1 MTGLTNEQ
9 INALYAELAKTEV
22 VFPESS
28 DTVSVGS
35 YKPSADLS
43 ETEKSEA
50 LAEFNAMSTDNLF
63 KADGS
68 VRTKDSEANNSFLN
82 NTIKDFGSRWD
93 KSIDLLKPEETSDSS
108 TTDPLAAYN
117 KTETNFAR
125 GASDTALA
133 VGGQLVFGTAG
144 DLIGNT
150 MGVALEG
157 VGLLLPEGTE
167 EAVVKNASEFWQDF
181 TKGTVAGQIA
191 KKGLEAAGK
200 GVGWYKSWAKQ
211 NPKDALRLESAFNIA
226 SFLNPT
232 KEGVNANF
240 KLAPEALNDSLDN
253 LLPNKSVKTD
263 VKATNKSVSSFEP
276 FESPQVEK
284 DITPPKIPTMTAEQ
298 LEKLKIKIE
307 KSNNPNKISI
317 LANIEKGLAGV
328 ERGLLKTADEVEYD
342 RALKLSLPLE
352 IGDRLL
358 EETSRTPVNIVGT
371 KKYQPTTYE
380 IEVAQE
386 VAASGIKNTSNH
398 QVNYNILSDKIA
410 KEAEALSVVLTKYDD
425 KVLPRNYIDSVLVDK
440 VSDTLKST
448 ILIKGDA
455 GLEQVVTNVQ
465 EALNKILNDVPST
478 PAGLLEARKL
488 LDIKAKELGINLSPT
503 DPKFSTL
510 TTVVKEYRKAVNELI
525 QKTVGDDVE
534 VLGSLKKQSLK
545 FSALDNIKPKAA
557 MQYSNLVSRSWQ
569 NVQGVAGAG
578 RDSRALAY
586 LALGSAGLSSFTAA
600 LPFVTTALV
609 GVGGASLI
617 YQGVI
622 SPRNKRAVAKLI
634 NLTNKAIKATKDSDK
649 LKTLRYDRAA
659 LLELMK
665 LPTQGE
671 EEVENK

>member
-1 MTGLTNEQ
+1 MAGLTNEQ

-28 DTVSVGS
+28 DAVTTASS
-35 YKPSADLS
+35 KPSADLS
-43 ETEKSEA
+43 ETEKAKA

-93 KSIDLLKPEETSDSS
+93 KSIDLLKPEGASESFATSD
-108 TTDPLAAYN
+108 PLTAYN
-117 KTETNFAR
+117 KTDTNFAR
-125 GASDTALA
+125 KASDSALA
-133 VGGQLVFGTAG
+133 AGGQIVFGTAG

-232 KEGVNANF
+232 KEGINANF

-263 VKATNKSVSSFEP
+263 VKATNESVSSFEP
-276 FESPQVEK
+276 FESPQFEK
-284 DITPPKIPTMTAEQ
+284 DVTPPKIPTMTAEQ

-358 EETSRTPVNIVGT
+358 EETRSTGVNIVGT
-371 KKYQPTTYE
+371 KKYQPTAYE

-398 QVNYNILSDKIA
+398 QVNVNVLRAKIA
-410 KEAEALSVVLTKYDD
+410 EEGEALTTTLHKYDD
-425 KVLPRNYIDSVLVDK
+425 KVLPRNYVDSVLVTK
-440 VSDTLKST
+440 VSDTLRGT

-455 GLEQVVTNVQ
+455 GLENIVTNIQV
-465 EALNKILNDVPST
+465 ALNKILDTVPST

-488 LDIKAKELGINLSPT
+488 LDKEAKKQGVLLSK
-503 DPKFSTL
+503 DDSKRSALSF
-510 TTVVKEYRKAVNELI
+510 VVSEYRKAVNELI
-525 QKTVGDDVE
+525 QKTVGVDEE
-534 VLGSLKKQSLK
+534 VLKSLKKQSLK
-545 FSALDNIKPKAA
+545 YSALDNIVPKAA
-557 MQYSNLVSRSWQ
+557 LQYRTFLGRSWQ

-586 LALGSAGLSSFTAA
+586 LALGSAGLNAFTAT
-600 LPFVTTALV
+600 LPYVTATLV
-609 GVGGASLI
+609 GVGGAAI
-617 YQGVI
+617 IHQGVI

-665 LPTQGE
+665 LPTQE
-671 EEVENK
+671 EEEKE

>member
-1 MTGLTNEQ
+1 MAGLTNEQ

-28 DTVSVGS
+28 DAVTTASS
-35 YKPSADLS
+35 KPSADLS
-43 ETEKSEA
+43 ETEKAKA

-93 KSIDLLKPEETSDSS
+93 KSIDLLKPEGTSDSS
-108 TTDPLAAYN
+108 TTDFLAAYN

-125 GASDTALA
+125 KASDTALA
-133 VGGQLVFGTAG
+133 VGGQLVLGTAG

-232 KEGVNANF
+232 KEGINANF

-263 VKATNKSVSSFEP
+263 VKATNESVSSFEP

-358 EETSRTPVNIVGT
+358 EETRSTGVNIVGT
-371 KKYQPTTYE
+371 KKYQPTAYE

-398 QVNYNILSDKIA
+398 QVNVNVLRAKITE
-410 KEAEALSVVLTKYDD
+410 EAEALTTALHKYDD
-425 KVLPRNYIDSVLVDK
+425 KVLPRNYVDSVLVTK
-440 VSDTLKST
+440 VSDTLRDT

-455 GLEQVVTNVQ
+455 GLENIVTNIQ
-465 EALNKILNDVPST
+465 KALNKILDTVPST

-488 LDIKAKELGINLSPT
+488 LDKEAKKQGALLSK
-503 DPKFSTL
+503 DDSKRSALSF
-510 TTVVKEYRKAVNELI
+510 VVSEYRKAVNELI
-525 QKTVGDDVE
+525 QKTVGVDEE
-534 VLGSLKKQSLK
+534 VLKSLKKQSLK
-545 FSALDNIKPKAA
+545 YSALDNIAPKAA
-557 MQYSNLVSRSWQ
+557 LQYNTFLGRSWQ

-586 LALGSAGLSSFTAA
+586 LALGSAGLNAFTAT
-600 LPFVTTALV
+600 LPYVTATLV
-609 GVGGASLI
+609 GVGGAAII
-617 YQGVI
+617 YQGAI

-634 NLTNKAIKATKDSDK
+634 SLTNKAIKTTKDSDK

-665 LPTQGE
+665 LPTQE
-671 EEVENK
+671 EEEKE

>member
-1 MTGLTNEQ
+1 MAGLTNEQ

-28 DTVSVGS
+28 DAVTTASS
-35 YKPSADLS
+35 KPSADLS

-93 KSIDLLKPEETSDSS
+93 KSIDLLKPEGASESFATSD
-108 TTDPLAAYN
+108 PLTAYN
-117 KTETNFAR
+117 KTDTNFAR
-125 GASDTALA
+125 KASDSALA
-133 VGGQLVFGTAG
+133 AGGQIVFGTAG

-398 QVNYNILSDKIA
+398 QVNVNILMAKIA
-410 KEAEALSVVLTKYDD
+410 EEAEALTTVLHKYDD
-425 KVLPRNYIDSVLVDK
+425 KVLPRNYVDSELVNK
-440 VSDTLKST
+440 VSDTLRNT

-455 GLEQVVTNVQ
+455 GLENIVTNVQ
-465 EALNKILNDVPST
+465 QALNKILNDVPST

-488 LDIKAKELGINLSPT
+488 LDVEAKRQGILL
-503 DPKFSTL
+503 PKGDVKRSTL
-510 TTVVKEYRKAVNELI
+510 SLVVSEYRKAVNELI
-525 QKTVGDDVE
+525 QKTVGVDEE
-534 VLGSLKKQSLK
+534 VLKSLKKQSLK
-545 FSALDNIKPKAA
+545 YSALDNIKPKAA
-557 MQYSNLVSRSWQ
+557 LQYNTFLGRAWQ

-586 LALGSAGLSSFTAA
+586 LALGSAGLNAFTAT
-600 LPFVTTALV
+600 LPYVTATLV
-609 GVGGASLI
+609 GVGGAAII
-617 YQGVI
+617 YQGAI

-634 NLTNKAIKATKDSDK
+634 SLTNKAIKATKDSDK

-665 LPTQGE
+665 LPTQE
-671 EEVENK
+671 EEEKE

>member
-1 MTGLTNEQ
+1 MAGLTNEQ

-28 DTVSVGS
+28 DAVTTASS
-35 YKPSADLS
+35 KPSADLS

-398 QVNYNILSDKIA
+398 QVNVNILMAKIA
-410 KEAEALSVVLTKYDD
+410 EEAEALTTVLHKYDD
-425 KVLPRNYIDSVLVDK
+425 KVLPRNYVDSELVNK
-440 VSDTLKST
+440 VSDTLRNT

-455 GLEQVVTNVQ
+455 GLENIVTNVQ
-465 EALNKILNDVPST
+465 QALNKILNDVPST

-488 LDIKAKELGINLSPT
+488 LDVEAKRQGILL
-503 DPKFSTL
+503 PKGDVKRSTL
-510 TTVVKEYRKAVNELI
+510 SLVVSEYRKAVNELI
-525 QKTVGDDVE
+525 QKTVGVDEE
-534 VLGSLKKQSLK
+534 VLKSLKKQSLK
-545 FSALDNIKPKAA
+545 YSALDNIKPKAA
-557 MQYSNLVSRSWQ
+557 LQYNTFLGRAWQ

-586 LALGSAGLSSFTAA
+586 LALGSAGLNAFTAT
-600 LPFVTTALV
+600 LPYVTATLV
-609 GVGGASLI
+609 GVGGAAII
-617 YQGVI
+617 YQGAI

-634 NLTNKAIKATKDSDK
+634 SLTNKAIKTTKDSDK

-665 LPTQGE
+665 LPTQE
-671 EEVENK
+671 EEEKE

>member
-1 MTGLTNEQ
+1 MAGLTNEQ

-28 DTVSVGS
+28 DAVTTASS
-35 YKPSADLS
+35 KPSADLS
-43 ETEKSEA
+43 ETEKAKA

-93 KSIDLLKPEETSDSS
+93 KSIDLLKPEGTSDSS
-108 TTDPLAAYN
+108 TTDFLAAYN

-125 GASDTALA
+125 KASDTALA
-133 VGGQLVFGTAG
+133 VGGQLVLGTAG

-191 KKGLEAAGK
+191 KKGLEAAGQ
-200 GVGWYKSWAKQ
+200 GVGMYKSWAKQ

-263 VKATNKSVSSFEP
+263 VKATNESVSSFEP

-358 EETSRTPVNIVGT
+358 EETRSTGVNIVGT
-371 KKYQPTTYE
+371 KKYQPTAYE

-398 QVNYNILSDKIA
+398 QVNVNVLRAKITE
-410 KEAEALSVVLTKYDD
+410 EAEALTTALHKYDD
-425 KVLPRNYIDSVLVDK
+425 KVLPRNYVDSVLVTK
-440 VSDTLKST
+440 VSDTLRDT

-455 GLEQVVTNVQ
+455 GLENIVTNIQ
-465 EALNKILNDVPST
+465 KALNKILDTVPST

-488 LDIKAKELGINLSPT
+488 LDKEAKKQGALLSK
-503 DPKFSTL
+503 DDSKRSALSF
-510 TTVVKEYRKAVNELI
+510 VVSEYRKAVNELI
-525 QKTVGDDVE
+525 QKTVGVDEE
-534 VLGSLKKQSLK
+534 VLKSLKKQSLK
-545 FSALDNIKPKAA
+545 YSALDNIAPKAA
-557 MQYSNLVSRSWQ
+557 LQYNTFLGRSWQ

-586 LALGSAGLSSFTAA
+586 LALGSAGLNAFTAT
-600 LPFVTTALV
+600 LPYVTATLV
-609 GVGGASLI
+609 GVGGAAII
-617 YQGVI
+617 YQGAI

-634 NLTNKAIKATKDSDK
+634 SLTNKAIKTTKDSDK

-665 LPTQGE
+665 LPTQE
-671 EEVENK
+671 EEEKE

>member
-1 MTGLTNEQ
+1 MEALTNDQ
-9 INALYAELAKTEV
+9 INAMYAELAKTKV

-28 DTVSVGS
+28 ATASTVSS
-35 YKPSADLS
+35 KTSA
-43 ETEKSEA
+43 EWNEKEKAEA
-50 LAEFNAMSTDNLF
+50 LAEYSAMSTDNLF
-63 KADGS
+63 NPDGS
-68 VRTKDSEANNSFLN
+68 VRVEDSKANNSFLN

-93 KSIDLLKPEETSDSS
+93 KSIDLLKPEGTSESS
-108 TTDPLAAYN
+108 TTDHLAAYN

-125 GASDTALA
+125 GASDTVLA

-150 MGVALEG
+150 IGAALDG

-200 GVGWYKSWAKQ
+200 GAGLYKAWAKQ

-232 KEGVNANF
+232 KEGVEANF
-240 KLAPEALNDSLDN
+240 KLAPEALNDSLDD
-253 LLPNKSVKTD
+253 LLPNKSVNTD

-284 DITPPKIPTMTAEQ
+284 DITPPKIPTMSAEQ
-298 LEKLKIKIE
+298 LEKLKIKIK
-307 KSNNPNKISI
+307 KSNNPNKINI
-317 LANIEKGLAGV
+317 LENI

-342 RALKLSLPLE
+342 RALKLSLPLQSGTRAQQE
-352 IGDRLL
+352 
-358 EETSRTPVNIVGT
+358 VGRSEVDMFGNN
-371 KKYQPTTYE
+371 KYQPTAYE
-380 IEVAQE
+380 IEVAKE

-398 QVNYNILSDKIA
+398 QVNYNILRDKIA
-410 KEAEALSVVLTKYDD
+410 KEAEALSVVLAKYDD

-478 PAGLLEARKL
+478 PSGLLEARKL
-488 LDIKAKELGINLSPT
+488 LDIKAKELGIDLSPI

-557 MQYSNLVSRSWQ
+557 LQSNNLFGRAWQ

-600 LPFVTTALV
+600 LPFVTATLV
-609 GVGGASLI
+609 GVGGSAI
-617 YQGVI
+617 VYQGVI

-634 NLTNKAIKATKDSDK
+634 NLTNKAIKTTKDSDK

-659 LLELMK
+659 LIELLK
-665 LPTQGE
+665 LPTQE
-671 EEVENK
+671 EEEKE

>member
-1 MTGLTNEQ
+1 MAGLTNEQ

-28 DTVSVGS
+28 DAVTTASS
-35 YKPSADLS
+35 KPSADLS
-43 ETEKSEA
+43 ETEKAKA

-93 KSIDLLKPEETSDSS
+93 KSIDLLKPEGTSESFATSD
-108 TTDPLAAYN
+108 PLTAYN
-117 KTETNFAR
+117 KTDTNFTR
-125 GASDTALA
+125 KASDSALA

-191 KKGLEAAGK
+191 KKGLEAAGQ
-200 GVGWYKSWAKQ
+200 GVGMYKSWAKQ

-358 EETSRTPVNIVGT
+358 EETRSTGVNIVGT
-371 KKYQPTTYE
+371 KKYQPTAYE

-398 QVNYNILSDKIA
+398 QVNVNVLRAKITE
-410 KEAEALSVVLTKYDD
+410 EAEALTTALHKYDD
-425 KVLPRNYIDSVLVDK
+425 KVLPRNYVDSVLVTK
-440 VSDTLKST
+440 VSDTLRDT

-455 GLEQVVTNVQ
+455 GLENIVTNIQ
-465 EALNKILNDVPST
+465 KALNKILDTVPST

-488 LDIKAKELGINLSPT
+488 LDKEAKKQGALLSK
-503 DPKFSTL
+503 DDSKRSALSF
-510 TTVVKEYRKAVNELI
+510 VVSEYRKAVNELI
-525 QKTVGDDVE
+525 QKTVGVDEE
-534 VLGSLKKQSLK
+534 VLKSLKKQSLK
-545 FSALDNIKPKAA
+545 YSALDNIAPKAA
-557 MQYSNLVSRSWQ
+557 LQYNTFLGRSWQ

-586 LALGSAGLSSFTAA
+586 LALGSAGLNAFTAT
-600 LPFVTTALV
+600 LPYVTATLV
-609 GVGGASLI
+609 GVGGAAII
-617 YQGVI
+617 YQGAI

-634 NLTNKAIKATKDSDK
+634 SLTNKAIKTTKDSDK

-665 LPTQGE
+665 LPTQE
-671 EEVENK
+671 EEEKE

>member
-1 MTGLTNEQ
+1 MAGLTNDQ
-9 INALYAELAKTEV
+9 INAMYAELAKTKV

-35 YKPSADLS
+35 SKTSADWS
-43 ETEKSEA
+43 ETEKAEA
-50 LAEFNAMSTDNLF
+50 LAEFNTVSLDSLF
-63 KADGS
+63 NADGT
-68 VRTKDSEANNSFLN
+68 VRAKDSEANNSFLN

-93 KSIDLLKPEETSDSS
+93 KSIDLLKPEETSNSS
-108 TTDPLAAYN
+108 ATDPLAAYN
-117 KTETNFAR
+117 KTETSFAR
-125 GASDTALA
+125 AASDTALA

-144 DLIGNT
+144 DIIGNT
-150 MGVALEG
+150 MGVALDG

-167 EAVVKNASEFWQDF
+167 EAIVKNASEFWQDF
-181 TKGTVAGQIA
+181 TKGTIAGQIA
-191 KKGLEAAGK
+191 KKGLEAAGQ
-200 GVGWYKSWAKQ
+200 GMGIYKAWAKE
-211 NPKDALRLESAFNIA
+211 NPKDALRLEGAFNIA

-232 KEGVNANF
+232 KGGVEANF
-240 KLAPEALNDSLDN
+240 KLAPEALNDSLDD
-253 LLPNKSVKTD
+253 LLPNKSVSTG
-263 VKATNKSVSSFEP
+263 VITTNESVSSFDP
-276 FESPQVEK
+276 FKSPQFEK

-317 LANIEKGLAGV
+317 LSNIEKGLANV
-328 ERGLLKTADEVEYD
+328 EGGLLKSADEIEYD
-342 RALKLSLPLE
+342 RALKLSLPLQS
-352 IGDRLL
+352 
-358 EETSRTPVNIVGT
+358 TSRAQQEVGRTEVNMVGS
-371 KKYQPTTYE
+371 KKYQPTPYE

-410 KEAEALSVVLTKYDD
+410 KEAEALAVLLTKYDD
-425 KVLPRNYIDSVLVDK
+425 KVLPRSYIDSVLVDK

-545 FSALDNIKPKAA
+545 FSALDTIKPKAA
-557 MQYSNLVSRSWQ
+557 MQYSTYIGRAWQ
-569 NVQGVAGAG
+569 NVNGIAGAG
-578 RDSRALAY
+578 RDARALAY
-586 LALGSAGLSSFTAA
+586 LALGSAGLVSFTAA
-600 LPFVTTALV
+600 LPFVTATLV
-609 GVGGASLI
+609 GVGGASII
-617 YQGVI
+617 YQGAI

-634 NLTNKAIKATKDSDK
+634 SLTNKAIKTTKDSDK

-665 LPTQGE
+665 LPTQEE

>member
-1 MTGLTNEQ
+1 MEALTNEQ

-28 DTVSVGS
+28 DAVTTVSS
-35 YKPSADLS
+35 KPSADLS
-43 ETEKSEA
+43 ETEKAKA
-50 LAEFNAMSTDNLF
+50 LAEFNAMSTNNLF

-68 VRTKDSEANNSFLN
+68 VRVEDSKANNSFLN

-93 KSIDLLKPEETSDSS
+93 KSIDLLKPEGTSESFATSD
-108 TTDPLAAYN
+108 PLTAYN
-117 KTETNFAR
+117 KTDTNFAR
-125 GASDTALA
+125 KASDSALA
-133 VGGQLVFGTAG
+133 VGGQIVFGTAG

-150 MGVALEG
+150 MGAALDG

-232 KEGVNANF
+232 KEGVDANF
-240 KLAPEALNDSLDN
+240 KLAPEALNDSLDD
-253 LLPNKSVKTD
+253 LLPNKSVNTD
-263 VKATNKSVSSFEP
+263 VKATNESVSSFEP
-276 FESPQVEK
+276 FEPPQFEK
-284 DITPPKIPTMTAEQ
+284 DITPPKIPTISAEQ

-307 KSNNPNKISI
+307 KSNNPNKINI
-317 LANIEKGLAGV
+317 LENI

-352 IGDRLL
+352 TGDRLM
-358 EETSRTPVNIVGT
+358 EETSSTGVNIVGT
-371 KKYQPTTYE
+371 KNYQPTAYE
-380 IEVAQE
+380 VEVAKE

-398 QVNYNILSDKIA
+398 QVNVNILRAKIA
-410 KEAEALSVVLTKYDD
+410 EEAEALTTLLHKYDD
-425 KVLPRNYIDSVLVDK
+425 KVLPRNYVDSVLVTK
-440 VSDTLKST
+440 VSDTLRDA

-455 GLEQVVTNVQ
+455 GLENIVTNIQ
-465 EALNKILNDVPST
+465 KALNKILDNVPST

-488 LDIKAKELGINLSPT
+488 LDKEAKKQGALLSK
-503 DPKFSTL
+503 DDSKVSALSF
-510 TTVVKEYRKAVNELI
+510 VVSEYRKAVNELI
-525 QKTVGDDVE
+525 QKTVGVDEE
-534 VLGSLKKQSLK
+534 VLKSLKKQSLK
-545 FSALDNIKPKAA
+545 YSALDNIVPKAA
-557 MQYSNLVSRSWQ
+557 LQYRTFLGRAWQ

-586 LALGSAGLSSFTAA
+586 LALGSAGLNALTAA
-600 LPFVTTALV
+600 LPFVTATLV
-609 GVGGASLI
+609 GVGGSAII

-659 LLELMK
+659 LLELMR
-665 LPTQGE
+665 LPTQE
-671 EEVENK
+671 EEKE

>member
-1 MTGLTNEQ
+1 MEALTNDQ
-9 INALYAELAKTEV
+9 INAMYAELAKTKV

-28 DTVSVGS
+28 ATASTVSS
-35 YKPSADLS
+35 KTSA
-43 ETEKSEA
+43 EWNEKEKAEA
-50 LAEFNAMSTDNLF
+50 LAEYSAMSTDNLF
-63 KADGS
+63 NPDGS
-68 VRTKDSEANNSFLN
+68 VRTEDSEANNSFLN

-93 KSIDLLKPEETSDSS
+93 KSIDLLKPEGTSESS
-108 TTDPLAAYN
+108 TTDHLAAYN

-125 GASDTALA
+125 GASDTVLA

-150 MGVALEG
+150 IGAALDG

-232 KEGVNANF
+232 KEGVEANF
-240 KLAPEALNDSLDN
+240 KLAPEALNDSLDD
-253 LLPNKSVKTD
+253 LLPNKSVNTD

-284 DITPPKIPTMTAEQ
+284 DITPPKIPTMSAEQ
-298 LEKLKIKIE
+298 LEKLKIKIK
-307 KSNNPNKISI
+307 KSNNPNKINI
-317 LANIEKGLAGV
+317 LENI

-342 RALKLSLPLE
+342 RALKLSLPLQSGTRAQQE
-352 IGDRLL
+352 
-358 EETSRTPVNIVGT
+358 VGRSEVDMFGNN
-371 KKYQPTTYE
+371 KYQPTAYE
-380 IEVAQE
+380 IEVAKE

-398 QVNYNILSDKIA
+398 QVNYNILRDKIA
-410 KEAEALSVVLTKYDD
+410 KEAEALSVVLAKYDD

-478 PAGLLEARKL
+478 PSGLLEARKL
-488 LDIKAKELGINLSPT
+488 LDIKAKELGIDLSPI

-557 MQYSNLVSRSWQ
+557 LQSNNLFGRAWQ

-600 LPFVTTALV
+600 LPFVTATLV
-609 GVGGASLI
+609 GVGGSAI
-617 YQGVI
+617 VYQGVI

-634 NLTNKAIKATKDSDK
+634 NLTNKAIKTTKDSDK

-659 LLELMK
+659 LIELLK
-665 LPTQGE
+665 LPTQE
-671 EEVENK
+671 EEEKE

>member
-1 MTGLTNEQ
+1 MEALTNEQ

-28 DTVSVGS
+28 DAVTTVSS
-35 YKPSADLS
+35 KPSADLS
-43 ETEKSEA
+43 ETEKAKA
-50 LAEFNAMSTDNLF
+50 LAEFNAMSTNNLF

-68 VRTKDSEANNSFLN
+68 VRVEDSKANNSFLN

-93 KSIDLLKPEETSDSS
+93 KSIDLLKPEGTSESFATSDSL
-108 TTDPLAAYN
+108 TAYN
-117 KTETNFAR
+117 KTDTNFAR
-125 GASDTALA
+125 KASDSALA
-133 VGGQLVFGTAG
+133 VGGQIVFGTAG

-150 MGVALEG
+150 MGAALDG

-232 KEGVNANF
+232 KEGINANF
-240 KLAPEALNDSLDN
+240 KLAPEALNDSLDD
-253 LLPNKSVKTD
+253 LLPNKSVNTD
-263 VKATNKSVSSFEP
+263 VKATNESVSSFEP
-276 FESPQVEK
+276 FEPPQFEK
-284 DITPPKIPTMTAEQ
+284 DITPPKIPTMSAEQ

-307 KSNNPNKISI
+307 KSNNPNKINI
-317 LANIEKGLAGV
+317 LENI

-352 IGDRLL
+352 TGDRLM
-358 EETSRTPVNIVGT
+358 EETSSTGVNIVGT
-371 KKYQPTTYE
+371 KNYQPTAYE
-380 IEVAQE
+380 VEVAKE

-398 QVNYNILSDKIA
+398 QVNVNILRAKIA
-410 KEAEALSVVLTKYDD
+410 EEAEALTTLLHKYDD
-425 KVLPRNYIDSVLVDK
+425 KVLPRNYVDSVLVTK
-440 VSDTLKST
+440 VSDTLRDT

-455 GLEQVVTNVQ
+455 GLENIVTNIQ
-465 EALNKILNDVPST
+465 KALNKILDNVPST

-488 LDIKAKELGINLSPT
+488 LDKEAKKQGALLSK
-503 DPKFSTL
+503 DDSKVSALSF
-510 TTVVKEYRKAVNELI
+510 VVSEYRKAVNELI
-525 QKTVGDDVE
+525 QKTVGVDEE
-534 VLGSLKKQSLK
+534 VLKSLKKQSLK
-545 FSALDNIKPKAA
+545 YSALDNIVPKAA
-557 MQYSNLVSRSWQ
+557 LQYRTFLGRAWQ

-586 LALGSAGLSSFTAA
+586 LALGSAGLNALTAT
-600 LPFVTTALV
+600 LPYVTATLV
-609 GVGGASLI
+609 GVGGAAI
-617 YQGVI
+617 IHQGVI

-659 LLELMK
+659 LLELMR
-665 LPTQGE
+665 LPTQE
-671 EEVENK
+671 EEKE